1 MTIISPEIT
10 ALLVAVFS
18 TTFFVTVIRTTTPL
32 LLATLGGL
40 IADLSGALNVAL
52 EGQML
57 ASCLTAVIVSVYAPW
72 YVAVLAG
79 VGVGGLLGLLM
90 AFFALRMKADIILVG
105 FAINILAASGTV
117 FALALAT
124 GGDKGTSVNLLP
136 QGIPAVD
143 LSFLGAIPGIGDF
156 LVRILSGH
164 SVLSWVA
171 AFLVFAVWYFLYR
184 TPWGLWLRG
193 VGEYPAA
200 PEAAGIPLGKVRTW
214 ALVVS
219 GALAGLGGAQL
230 ALFNF
235 IGFTRDMTAGRGFI
249 ALGAVLLG
257 ARHPI
262 GALVAA
268 LLFGV
273 FEGLSILMPGLFN
286 WIPTE
291 WIHMIPFAVT
301 ILALVLF
308 SYRAQRALAMRGGK

>member
-1 MTIISPEIT
+1 MMELFWT
-10 ALLVAVFS
+10 VFS
-18 TTFFVTVIRTTTPL
+18 AAFVVTVIRTTTPL

-52 EGQML
+52 EGMML
-57 ASCLTAVIVSVYAPW
+57 IGCLTAVIVSVYAPW

-79 VGVGGLLGLLM
+79 LGMGALLGLLM
-90 AFFALRMKADIILVG
+90 AFFAYRLKADIILVG
-105 FAINILAASGTV
+105 FAINILAAGGTV

-124 GGDKGTSVNLLP
+124 GGDKGTSINL
-136 QGIPAVD
+136 QSKAIPAVD
-143 LSFLGAIPGIGDF
+143 LSFLSGIPGIGPTLTAF
-156 LVRILSGH
+156 FSGH

-171 AFLVFAVWYFLYR
+171 AILVFCVWYFLYR

-200 PEAAGIPLGKVRTW
+200 PEAAGIPVNRIRTL

-230 ALFNF
+230 AMFNYV
-235 IGFTRDMTAGRGFI
+235 GFTRDMTAGRGFI

-262 GALVAA
+262 GALIAA
-268 LLFGV
+268 LLFGA
-273 FEGLSILMPGLFN
+273 FEALAVVMPGLFN
-286 WIPTE
+286 WMPAELIR
-291 WIHMIPFAVT
+291 MIPFVVT
-301 ILALVLF
+301 IAALILF
-308 SYRAQRALAMRGGK
+308 SIRAQRLLALRGVK

>member
-1 MTIISPEIT
+1 MSPEVV
-10 ALLVAVFS
+10 ALFFTIFS
-18 TTFFVTVIRTTTPL
+18 TTFFVTVVRTTTPL

-57 ASCLTAVIVSVYAPW
+57 AGCLTAVIVSVYFPW

-79 VGVGGLLGLLM
+79 LLMGAALGALM
-90 AFFALRMKADIILVG
+90 AFFAIRMKADIILVG
-105 FAINILAASGTV
+105 FAINILSASATV
-117 FALALAT
+117 VALSIAT
-124 GGDKGTSVNLLP
+124 GGDKGTSINLMP
-136 QGIPAVD
+136 QGIPVLD
-143 LSFLGAIPGIGDF
+143 LGFLQAIPGIGQF
-156 LVRILSGH
+156 LYEVLGRH
-164 SVLSWVA
+164 SVLSWIA
-171 AFLVFAVWYFLYR
+171 AFLVFAIWYYLYR
-184 TPWGLWLRG
+184 MPGGLRLRA

-200 PEAAGIPLGKVRTW
+200 PEAAGVSLNKVRAW

-257 ARHPI
+257 ARHPV
-262 GALVAA
+262 GALLAA

-273 FEGLSILMPGLFN
+273 FEGLSIVMPGLFN

-308 SYRAQRALAMRGGK
+308 SYRAQRLLALRGAK